1 MVFLNKGEARLP
13 TLYALPSSAA
23 MAPHIL
29 LREIGAPF
37 DLVLL
42 DPDKAEHKRPEY
54 LALNPHGRVPT
65 LVDGATVLYEAAAIC
80 LHLADI
86 HPDTALAPPLATAER
101 AAFYREL
108 VYMTNSVQAD
118 MMLYFYPQRY
128 VAGDGAQTAFKA
140 MAEARLNDHFDG
152 LDRGLEGRDWML
164 ESGWSAL
171 DPYLFMLCRWT
182 RFMNRPARTLPNLGP
197 YLARMLDRPAVR
209 ACFAAEGLADPY
221 Y

>member
-1 MVFLNKGEARLP
+1 MGFLNKGGVRLP
-13 TLYALPSSAA
+13 TLYAIASSAA

-29 LREIGAPF
+29 LHEIAAPF

-42 DPDKAEHKRPEY
+42 DPDKAEQKRPDY

-65 LVDGATVLYEAAAIC
+65 LVDGDLVLYEAAAIC
-80 LHLADI
+80 LHLADR
-86 HPDTALAPPLATAER
+86 HPVMGLAPPAATAER
-101 AAFYREL
+101 AVFYRDL

-128 VAGDGAQTAFKA
+128 VAADARAAFQA

-152 LDRGLEGRDWML
+152 LDRALADRSWML

-182 RFMNRPARTLPNLGP
+182 RFMKRPARTLPNLGP
-197 YLARMLDRPAVR
+197 YLARMLERPAVR
-209 ACFAAEGLADPY
+209 ACLAAEGLSEPY
-221 Y
+221 C